1 MGGRGNYLEIPDFQ
15 RSFSWTGDQAKD
27 LFDDI
32 NDFIK
37 EHGKKFL
44 KYQYF
49 LGSIVAYPESDALK
63 LIDGQQRIASLTIL
77 AACIRDRLLDLDE
90 FKANQLHFDLI
101 QEELRSGSGG
111 EVRNKLTL
119 NKDDQVYF
127 NTLIQTYPSVK
138 APKPILASTKKISKS
153 GASLTERL
161 VSGNI

>member
-1 MGGRGNYLEIPDFQ
+1 VSLIRNANLRKIRDIMGGRGNYLEIPDFQ

-101 QEELRSGSGG
+101 QEELRSGSGA
-111 EVRNKLTL
+111 KA
-119 NKDDQVYF
+119 DSCIDQK
-127 NTLIQTYPSVK
+127 NSPSPEQV
-138 APKPILASTKKISKS
+138 
-153 GASLTERL
+153 
-161 VSGNI
+161 